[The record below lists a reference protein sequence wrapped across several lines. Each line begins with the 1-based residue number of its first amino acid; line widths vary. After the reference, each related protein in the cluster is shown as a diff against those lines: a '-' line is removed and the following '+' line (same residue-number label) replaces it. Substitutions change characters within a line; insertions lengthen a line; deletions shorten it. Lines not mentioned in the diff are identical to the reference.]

1 VHRDVFQLRTPCA
14 RVSIHTKHALARLT
28 IAEKWN
34 VF

>member
-1 VHRDVFQLRTPCA
+1 MHRDVLHLRTPCA
-14 RVSIHTKHALARLT
+14 RVSIHTNHALAWLT